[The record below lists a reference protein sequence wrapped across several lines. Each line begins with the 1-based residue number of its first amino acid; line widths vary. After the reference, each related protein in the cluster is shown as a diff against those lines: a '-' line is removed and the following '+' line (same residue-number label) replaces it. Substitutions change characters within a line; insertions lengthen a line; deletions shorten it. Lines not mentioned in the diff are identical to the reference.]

1 MRTGPCGIL
10 TVRRGI
16 ARAPADPGTDP
27 PLQTHRTDSLL
38 SASPPR
44 AAGRRVDS
52 ETARTADECI
62 ALLEQGLALVGALED
77 EDYTAAPPWS
87 TAPDDDGTRDA
98 RTAPTWSSPAAHTRH
113 LLDFIDC
120 LLAGIDAQ
128 RIDYTARKRRPEVES
143 SREAGRRA
151 LVDAIE
157 GLERIRSLDAE
168 RRLEVRPE
176 PGQSFTRS
184 TLARELQFVTGH
196 AVHHH
201 ALIRM
206 TLALR
211 GIEVPAEYGI
221 SPSTLAYQAA
231 ASKSAATD

>member
-1 MRTGPCGIL
+1 MRYPH
-10 TVRRGI
+10 
-16 ARAPADPGTDP
+16 RAPWDRACPRRSGNDP
-27 PLQTHRTDSLL
+27 PLQTHRTDSVL
-38 SASPPR
+38 SSTSTR
-44 AAGRRVDS
+44 RRGAGRFDA
-52 ETARTADECI
+52 ETARAADECI
-62 ALLEQGLALVGALED
+62 ALLEQGLALVEALED
-77 EDYTAAPPWS
+77 EDYTTAPPWS
-87 TAPDDDGTRDA
+87 TPPRDDGTRDA

-113 LLDFIDC
+113 LLDFVDC

-128 RIDYTARKRRPEVES
+128 RVDYTARKRRTEVES
-143 SREAGRRA
+143 SREGGRRA
-151 LVDAIE
+151 LVHAIE
-157 GLERIRSLDAE
+157 GLERIRGLDAE

-211 GIEVPAEYGI
+211 GIEVPAEYGVA
-221 SPSTLAYQAA
+221 PSTLAHQAA
-231 ASKSAATD
+231 TSEGSGAR